1 MNSIQL
7 IIDIILILW
16 LLILT
21 VLYLRKKSLN
31 LNIVKNKKIVR
42 AKRYIVFYVIA
53 ESKVKGDDLERVV
66 RNSLKDLLGNVW
78 LNIANPKVVTYKE
91 DTQEGII
98 STNRI
103 GYKAVLA
110 SLPFA
115 KEINGNKILIVP
127 RRTTGSLKKAKKL
140 IGLK

>member
-16 LLILT
+16 ILILT
-21 VLYLRKKSLN
+21 VLYFKRRQLN
-31 LNIVKNKKIVR
+31 VDIVKNKKIIR
-42 AKRYIVFYVIA
+42 AKRYIVFYVIS
-53 ESKVKGDDLERVV
+53 EYKVKGDDLERVI
-66 RNSLKDLLGNVW
+66 RNSLKDLLGSVW
-78 LNIANPKVVTYKE
+78 LNIANPKVVTYRE

-98 STNRI
+98 STNRV

-115 KEINGNKILIVP
+115 KEINNNKILIVP

>member
-53 ESKVKGDDLERVV
+53 ESKVKSDDLERVV

-78 LNIANPKVVTYKE
+78 LNIANPKVVTYRE

>member
-21 VLYLRKKSLN
+21 VFYLRKKSLN
-31 LNIVKNKKIVR
+31 INIVKNKKIVR

-53 ESKVKGDDLERVV
+53 ESKVKGDELERIV

-78 LNIANPKVVTYKE
+78 LNIANPKVVIYRE